1 MKRILRILGLGIAG
15 IIVLAVVVGACTE
28 FVARH
33 RAESEYPAPGRL
45 VDIGG
50 RRIQIDCRGN
60 GSPTVVMEAGL
71 EANGSLAWS
80 AVHDSVARTTRAC
93 AYSRAGIMWSDPAPG
108 AFEPKRIA
116 DDLHAA
122 LAKVGEPPPYVM
134 VGHSLG
140 GPYIMLFT
148 ATYPSDVAGL
158 VFVDASHPDQV
169 KRFQAVRAADPSMM
183 TMDVLSALSWTGID
197 RFFAPRNL
205 PPGWPASMAGPRRAW
220 FPTSMP
226 ELVAES
232 HGLDST
238 LAAAGRMRT
247 LGDRPLVVL
256 TATKPYSA
264 QLVKQMGISTAQAA
278 QMQAIWQSLH
288 DDEAS
293 WSSHSRHQLV
303 PNATHYI
310 QFDRPDVV
318 IGAVREVVSEVRG
331 QH

>member
-1 MKRILRILGLGIAG
+1 MKRILRILGLGIVG
-15 IIVLAVVVGACTE
+15 IIVLAVVIGACTE

-33 RAESEYPAPGRL
+33 RAASEFPAPGRM

-50 RRIQIDCRGN
+50 RRIQIDCRGT

-71 EANGSLAWS
+71 ETNGSLAWS

-93 AYSRAGIMWSDPAPG
+93 AYRRAGIMWSDPAPG
-108 AFEPKRIA
+108 AFDPRRIPA
-116 DDLHAA
+116 DLHAA
-122 LAKVGEPPPYVM
+122 LAKAGERPPYVM

-148 ATYPSDVAGL
+148 AAYPSDVAGL

-169 KRFQAVRAADPSMM
+169 KRMQTVRNMNPSTA
-183 TMDVLSALSWTGID
+183 TMDILSALSWTGID
-197 RFFAPRNL
+197 RFVAPRTL
-205 PPGWPASMAGPRRAW
+205 PAGWPASMAGPRRAW

-226 ELVAES
+226 ELMAES
-232 HGLDST
+232 HALDST
-238 LAAAGRMRT
+238 LAVAGRMRT

-264 QLVKQMGISTAQAA
+264 QLLKQTGMTAGQAA
-278 QMQAIWQSLH
+278 QIQAIWKNLH

-293 WSSHSRHQLV
+293 WSSRSRHELV
-303 PNATHYI
+303 PDATHYI
-310 QFDRPDVV
+310 QFDRPDLV